1 MQIRSLL
8 KGKGLDGEVLLAFC
22 LGVSREWL
30 FAHDD
35 LEVDVD
41 VEVRFLELWARRCEG
56 EPVAYLTG
64 VKEFFGLEFLV
75 DARVL
80 VPRPE
85 TEMIVEQVKKEKRK
99 KKKEGMRVLDVGT
112 GSGAIA
118 VSVAVSV
125 EDCEVWAVDVSADAL
140 AVARENARRHGVSE
154 RGHFLESDLLAAVSD
169 GEHFEVICANLPY
182 IGEVKHRY
190 VEANVERFEP
200 RLALFAGEDGLD
212 LYRRLFA
219 QLREKKIS
227 FDLLLCEFGFGQ
239 GEDVRVLAEEFFA
252 GKWRVVEDLSGVER
266 VLEIRN

>member
-22 LGVSREWL
+22 LGESREWL
-30 FAHDD
+30 WAHDEE
-35 LEVDVD
+35 EVSSE
-41 VEVRFLELWARRCEG
+41 VEGRFLELWARRCEG

-85 TEMIVEQVKKEKRK
+85 TEMIVEQVQKEKRK
-99 KKKEGMRVLDVGT
+99 KKKEKMKVLDVGT

-125 EDCEVWAVDVSADAL
+125 PEAEVWAVDISFGAL
-140 AVARENARRHGVSE
+140 EVARENARRHGVLE
-154 RGHFLESDLLAAVSD
+154 RVHFLESDLLAAVVE

-182 IGEVKHRY
+182 IGEVKHRH

-219 QLREKKIS
+219 QLKEKGVS

-239 GEDVRVLAEEFFA
+239 GEDVRVLAEEFFT
-252 GKWRVVEDLSGVER
+252 GKWKIVKDLSGVER
-266 VLEIRN
+266 VLEIF